1 VRLHVTADDRT
12 GALEVAATLADRHAG
27 GLTGVTVEVWP
38 AAPSDDVVVVD
49 LESRHCPP
57 EEARSRA
64 ASLPTTGACA
74 HKFDST
80 LRGNWAVELVQRS
93 AAGSR
98 PVLVVPALP
107 ALGRVCVDGVVL
119 VGGRPLHESDAGSD
133 VRRAVTSS
141 RPADHLAA
149 AGFNTVRGL
158 SCLDEVEEWLEAPDG
173 IAVADAAT
181 DDDLRR
187 IASAWSGHDRVL
199 LAGTSA
205 AIGAAAGPVR
215 TVLAGSVPGPF
226 LVVCGSASA
235 LARRQVDA
243 AVAEGAVLATD
254 AETAGDALRSG
265 RHVVIAAEHRTAA
278 IDDGAA
284 EAMAV
289 ELAERA
295 RSIAHSGGAPKA
307 VMVIGGDTAA
317 ALLGGAQV
325 RVLGSVAPG
334 TAWVDSPAFEQPV
347 ITRAGAFGS
356 DRALA
361 TLLRGTLRS

>member
-1 VRLHVTADDRT
+1 VRLHVAADDRT

-27 GLTGVTVEVWP
+27 GLTGVTVDVWP
-38 AAPSDDVVVVD
+38 AAPSDDVIVVD

-57 EEARSRA
+57 DEARARA
-64 ASLPTTGACA
+64 ASLPTSGERA

-80 LRGNWAVELVQRS
+80 LRGNWAVELVQRT
-93 AAGSR
+93 AGGSR

-119 VGGRPLHESDAGSD
+119 VGERPLHESDAGSD
-133 VRRAVTSS
+133 VRRVVTSS

-149 AGFNTVRGL
+149 AGAATVSGL
-158 SCLDEVEEWLEAPDG
+158 SCPDEVEEWLEAPDG
-173 IAVADAAT
+173 IAVADAST

-187 IASAWSGHDRVL
+187 IASAWTGHERVV

-215 TVLAGSVPGPF
+215 TVLAGSVPGPV

-235 LARRQVDA
+235 LARRQVEA
-243 AVAEGAVLATD
+243 AVSDGAVLAAG
-254 AETAGDALRSG
+254 AESAGEALRSG

-284 EAMAV
+284 EAMAA

-295 RSIAHSGGAPKA
+295 RSIVRSGGARA
-307 VMVIGGDTAA
+307 LMVIGGDTAA
-317 ALLGGAQV
+317 ALLGRAQV
-325 RVLGSVAPG
+325 RVLGSIAPG